1 MATNNAINSTF
12 PVTTLSIAQGGTNA
26 SSLTDTHGTLTYN
39 GTSVATVAPSTAG
52 YVLTSNGAGSAPTF
66 QTQTGS
72 GCTTFTCGTG
82 SASISGTTIT
92 IAGTS
97 NQITTSG
104 SGSTVTI
111 AIPSSPSLSGTLTV
125 ASGVTVTSG
134 NATVSAGNLA
144 LPTTS
149 STVGQVTINSLRAL
163 CMLGTRSFQAGNAAN
178 TTGSFTDD
186 VYIGDGA
193 ASAATT
199 TSCNVIIGSG
209 AGKGT
214 GMTNNVIIGYQAM
227 SNASLTSAN
236 NNTVIG
242 YQAGNAL
249 TNAPKY
255 NVLIGRG
262 AGSSYTNGESSNI
275 CIMNSG
281 TAGESNVCRIGTDGS
296 GDGQINKTYIA
307 GIYGVTVSGGTAVY
321 IKSDGQLGTST
332 SSARFKTD
340 IKELGDTTAIIKKLR
355 PVTFQYKKD
364 PTPYPQYGLIAEE
377 VHEVV
382 PELVSYDL
390 SGDPYT
396 VKYEQLP
403 ILLLNE
409 IQKQYQVLDA
419 LTERLARL
427 QERTY
432 RGNEQC
438 D

>member
-12 PVTTLSIAQGGTNA
+12 PTTTLSIAQGGTNA
-26 SSLTDTHGTLTYN
+26 SSLATTN
-39 GTSVATVAPSTAG
+39 GVAYYDGSSVTVTAAGTAG
-52 YVLTSNGAGSAPTF
+52 YVLTSNGSGSAPTY
-66 QTQTGS
+66 QAQSGS

-82 SASISGTTIT
+82 SATISGTTIT

-125 ASGVTVTSG
+125 ASGLTVTSG
-134 NATVSAGNLA
+134 NAALSSGNVT
-144 LPTTS
+144 LPASTS
-149 STVGQVTINSLRAL
+149 SVGLITMNSLRAIS
-163 CMLGTRSFQAGNAAN
+163 MLGTRSFQAGNAAN

-186 VYIGDGA
+186 IYIGDGA
-193 ASAATT
+193 GSAATT

-214 GMTNNVIIGYQAM
+214 SMTNNVIIGYQAL

-281 TAGESNVCRIGTDGS
+281 TAAESNVCRIGTDGS

-340 IKELGDTTAIIKKLR
+340 IKDLASTTELVEKLR

-364 PTPYPQYGLIAEE
+364 PTDYPQYGLIAEE
-377 VHEVV
+377 VHEVI
-382 PELVSYDL
+382 PALVAYDL

-396 VKYEQLP
+396 VRYEQLP
-403 ILLLNE
+403 ILLLKE
-409 IQKQYQVLDA
+409 LQEQQQILADLEQ
-419 LTERLARL
+419 RLASL
-427 QERTY
+427 EAKY
-432 RGNEQC
+432 GN
-438 D
+438 